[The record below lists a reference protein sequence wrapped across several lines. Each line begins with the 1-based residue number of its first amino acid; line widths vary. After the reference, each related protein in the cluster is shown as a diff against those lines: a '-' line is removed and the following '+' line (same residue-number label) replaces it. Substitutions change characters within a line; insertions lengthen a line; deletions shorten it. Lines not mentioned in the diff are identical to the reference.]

1 MRINYNISAMIA
13 NSSLKSNDNVVAQS
27 IERLSSGLKINHAKD
42 NASGLAMAKRMNA
55 QLKSLEVANQN
66 SEDGISVIEIAEGA
80 LMEVEDMVQRM
91 NELSVKACNGTISD
105 DERGM
110 IDDEINQLKSEV
122 ERIASTTMYNG
133 KILLDGSFD
142 VKGYT
147 SNVNL
152 KVTTYSDDVRSGN
165 YNIDNIH
172 LEFNADGTL
181 KEDDCSIAISNTADK
196 SFIAADVK
204 STFIDD
210 RIILNGAN
218 GFELEFQIKNWDTT
232 QDFNETNIK
241 VDITGLGS
249 MGLQIGTNEGQELD
263 VRIATISLRSLGLE
277 KVDCK
282 TADNAAK
289 FLEQMNSTL
298 QYVNEARSRL
308 GAYQNRLEHTV
319 STLDISEENMTS
331 AYSRIMDVDMSEEM
345 TEYTTYQVLVQSSTA
360 MLAQAN
366 DRPSQVLQLLQQ

>member
-1 MRINYNISAMIA
+1 MIA